1 MHKGLTVIRLVAISS
16 REVEVV
22 DDLVGFAN
30 FAQDLV
36 DGLDAEAVLQVRPPA
51 SLAVETG
58 RLG

>member
-1 MHKGLTVIRLVAISS
+1 MSI

-22 DDLVGFAN
+22 DDLIGFAN